1 MTHGRA
7 PGSGKA
13 PGSRLLA
20 PGTSLKPSALK
31 PEAGS
36 PKPFE
41 GWHGWDQYAPFYDWE
56 NRQTMGRRDVRF
68 WQDMARQ
75 HGGPVLEL
83 GCGTGRVSLPVART
97 GAEVVG
103 VDRSDRMLARARR
116 RLKRLRTPLPL
127 RLVRADIRALPFVA
141 RSSFAL
147 VMAPYGILQSLL
159 GEDDLMAT
167 LRSVARVSRPGA
179 IFGIDLVSDVPAW
192 NEYRRRVRMRG
203 KGAGG
208 SQITLVESV
217 RQEPQQKLTIFEQE
231 YIRRRGGR
239 QRVQRFS
246 LAFRT
251 LALPEM
257 LSRLESAGFT
267 IEAVLG
273 DYDGRPWD
281 RRANVWLILA
291 RRG

>member
-1 MTHGRA
+1 MSRELHAQAAYTLKRLRA
-7 PGSGKA
+7 PWWDGK
-13 PGSRLLA
+13 R
-20 PGTSLKPSALK
+20 
-31 PEAGS
+31 

-41 GWHGWDQYAPFYDWE
+41 GWEGWDQYAPFYDWE

-68 WQDMARQ
+68 WQEMARR

-97 GAEVVG
+97 GTEVVG
-103 VDRSDRMLARARR
+103 VDRSRRMLARARR
-116 RLKRLRTPLPL
+116 RLKRVRTSLPL
-127 RLVRADIRALPFVA
+127 RLVRADIRALPFA
-141 RSSFAL
+141 AGASFAL
-147 VMAPYGILQSLL
+147 VMAPYGILQSLV

-179 IFGIDLVSDVPAW
+179 LFGIDLVSDLPAW
-192 NEYRRRVRMRG
+192 SEYHRRVRIRG
-203 KGAGG
+203 RGAGG
-208 SQITLVESV
+208 SQIALVESV
-217 RQEPQQKLTIFEQE
+217 RQQPQQQLTIFDQE
-231 YIRRRGGR
+231 YIQRRGSR
-239 QRVQRFS
+239 TRVQRFS

-257 LSRLESAGFT
+257 LGRLQSAGFA

-281 RRANVWLILA
+281 RRADVWLILA
-291 RRG
+291 RRQ